1 MAQTFFPITPTE
13 ITASGANS
21 WVDMD
26 ASALIAEGAT
36 GVILH
41 VVNTSA
47 SARYIGLRKNGS
59 TDDRHSDMGETSH
72 WWAMIGVDANR
83 VFEAYVESTTDVDI
97 YVVGYTKAGVTFKT
111 NADDKSLGTTGSP
124 QDIDC
129 STEAPSAIG
138 LIWEIST
145 SSSTLY
151 QFSFR
156 KNGSSDDRPCDTR
169 YHHSFGAV
177 IGCDAS
183 QICEGEIENTAVDFF
198 LVGYITDGC
207 TFNTNAT
214 DESLE
219 TYGEYI
225 DLSALPDVT
234 PAPNMGF
241 IEVNLPGAFRRAYG
255 LRKNGQSGGYY
266 DIYRNAYQL
275 PWAIVEC
282 DASRIIEGKIASIA
296 VDFFVVGYSTA
307 VTITEKSSSD
317 TGAGA
322 EASSP
327 IASLSQADSGSG
339 VEALLSRVFGVAE
352 VGSGAE
358 AWALLAALVA
368 TAETGTGAEFASK
381 AFSSTDSGSGVES
394 LVARLLATSETG
406 IGTET
411 LLSRLLR
418 HTDNGLGADAGLILL
433 ATLARAETG
442 SGLDAF
448 TNLITSTL
456 TSSETGF
463 GIDKLLSRGI
473 SLVDTGSGLEAAT
486 LYKPFISTDS
496 GVGLEALAN
505 LLALI
510 TASEAG
516 SGSEQL
522 RAKIMTSAGASDMK
536 LPTKMGKARIPSKGV
551 NS

>member
-1 MAQTFFPITPTE
+1 MAQTFYPITPTE

-36 GVILH
+36 GVLLH
-41 VVNTSA
+41 VVNPSTTNK
-47 SARYIGLRKNGS
+47 YLGLRKNGS
-59 TDDRHSDMGETSH
+59 TDDRHPDSRYWSH
-72 WWAMIGVDANR
+72 FWCAIGVDASR
-83 VFEAYVESTTDVDI
+83 IFEAYVESTTDVDI
-97 YVVGYTKAGVTFKT
+97 YVVGYTMSGVTFKT
-111 NADDKSLGTTGSP
+111 NADDMSLGTTGSWQP
-124 QDIDC
+124 IDC
-129 STEAPSAIG
+129 SSEAPSAIG
-138 LIWEIST
+138 LIFEVMND
-145 SSSTLY
+145 SSY
-151 QFSFR
+151 DQFGLR
-156 KNGSSDDRPCDTR
+156 KNGSSDDRHIDTKDH
-169 YHHSFGAV
+169 YGFGAI

-183 QICEGEIENTAVDFF
+183 QICEGYIEATTVDFY

-214 DESLE
+214 DVSLSAN
-219 TYGEYI
+219 TAWT
-225 DLSALPDVT
+225 DLSALPSG
-234 PAPNMGF
+234 ANMGF
-241 IEVNLPGAFRRAYG
+241 IEVVVAYGRKFG
-255 LRKNGQSGGYY
+255 LRKNGSSE
-266 DIYRNAYQL
+266 DIYDNAYFDRHV
-275 PWAIVEC
+275 WGIVEC
-282 DASRIIEGKIASIA
+282 DEDRIIEGKIQDDT

-307 VTITEKSSSD
+307 VTLTEKSSSD

-339 VEALLSRVFGVAE
+339 VEALLSRVLGVAE

-368 TAETGTGAEFASK
+368 TAETGTGAGVASK
-381 AFSSTDSGSGVES
+381 AFSAADSGSGVEA
-394 LVARLLATSETG
+394 LLTRLLATSETG
-406 IGTET
+406 TGTET

-418 HTDNGLGADAGLILL
+418 HTDSGLGADAGLTLL
-433 ATLARAETG
+433 ATLARAEIG
-442 SGLDAF
+442 SGLDAV
-448 TNLITSTL
+448 IGL
-456 TSSETGF
+456 TTAAPASSDTGL
-463 GIDKLLSRGI
+463 GIDKLLGRGI

-522 RAKIMTSAGASDMK
+522 RAKIMTSAGVSDMK
-536 LPTKMGKARIPSKGV
+536 LPTKMGKTEIPPRG
-551 NS
+551 

>member
-13 ITASGANS
+13 VTPGTASAWIDVDVSGSVPAN
-21 WVDMD
+21 
-26 ASALIAEGAT
+26 AT
-36 GVILH
+36 GVVLH
-41 VVNTSA
+41 IVNTHPA
-47 SARYIGLRKNGS
+47 SGEYVGVRKNGS
-59 TDDRHSDMGETSH
+59 TDDRHSDFTPAAH
-72 WWAMIGVDANR
+72 FWAAIGVDANR
-83 VFEAYVESTTDVDI
+83 VFEAYVQSTTSIDI
-97 YVVGYTKAGVTFKT
+97 YLVGYTMSGVTFKT
-111 NADDKSLGTTGSP
+111 NADDKSLGTTGSW

-129 STEAPSAIG
+129 STEAPNAIG
-138 LIWEIST
+138 LIFEGYAT
-145 SSSTLY
+145 SGYNVGL
-151 QFSFR
+151 R
-156 KNGSSDDRPCDTR
+156 KNGSTDNRTGTNYR
-169 YHHSFGAV
+169 RLWAI

-183 QICEGEIENTAVDFF
+183 HICEGYISNTAYDFF
-198 LVGYITDGC
+198 LVGYITDGA

-214 DESLE
+214 DVSLGS
-219 TYGEYI
+219 TGSWQ
-225 DLSALPDVT
+225 DLTALPSG
-234 PAPNMGF
+234 ANMGF
-241 IEVNLPGAFRRAYG
+241 IEAHSTSADDYG
-255 LRKNGQSGGYY
+255 LRKNGSSEE
-266 DIYRNAYQL
+266 IYQRLIFHYCG
-275 PWAIVEC
+275 IVEC
-282 DASRIIEGKIASIA
+282 DASQLIEGKIENTAI
-296 VDFFVVGYSTA
+296 DFFVVGYSTA
-307 VTITEKSSSD
+307 VTLTEKSSSD

-339 VEALLSRVFGVAE
+339 IEALLSRVFGVAE

-381 AFSSTDSGSGVES
+381 AFSAADSGSGVEA
-394 LVARLLATSETG
+394 LLTRLLATSETG
-406 IGTET
+406 TGTET

-418 HTDNGLGADAGLILL
+418 HTDSGLGADAGLTLL
-433 ATLARAETG
+433 ATLARAEIG
-442 SGLDAF
+442 SGLDAV
-448 TNLITSTL
+448 IGL
-456 TSSETGF
+456 TTAAPASSDTGL
-463 GIDKLLSRGI
+463 GIDKLLGRGI

-536 LPTKMGKARIPSKGV
+536 LPTKMGKTEIPSKGV